1 MYMADRKVTAW
12 FTMNGKHIPIF
23 EGESK
28 QDAIKRSIKP
38 GKTDIKQSKVETPP
52 KKADTI
58 DKKTAEI
65 DKKQSDAEQN
75 KPDLKTDGQKKE
87 PSKMTATAKTQ
98 SEHRQAIKDLDS
110 DKYED
115 GTYDI
120 STKKSVDFPKG
131 FQYTFCQ
138 IGDDYSDD
146 DYAKKVNSSLA
157 LSSNGSTYA
166 GKFGG
171 TPEISFHCNGKDEA
185 IEYARANNQVSIWDW
200 ENCLTIKTGGTGIQ
214 PKEFGLSDDQYWK
227 VLNFIH
233 SKPKYE
239 EQFNNILDSDDYVPK
254 IKSFVKQVYNKV
266 NV

>member
-1 MYMADRKVTAW
+1 MSKQITAW
-12 FTMNGKHIPIF
+12 FTTKTGKHIPIF

-28 QDAIKRSIKP
+28 QDAIKRALKSD
-38 GKTDIKQSKVETPP
+38 KTVAKQP
-52 KKADTI
+52 KTEKQPKEDAV
-58 DKKTAEI
+58 DKKTVDT
-65 DKKQSDAEQN
+65 DKKSDAEH
-75 KPDLKTDGQKKE
+75 KSDLDTDNQKKE
-87 PSKMTATAKTQ
+87 SSKMTATAKTQ

-185 IEYARANNQVSIWDW
+185 MAYARANNQVSIWDW